1 MGFMA
6 GSALGPLGIIGA
18 ILGVVVGSKFDKG
31 VRSARFAE
39 PQERLQIAFFTTTFA
54 VMGYV
59 AKVDGH
65 VSQNEIEY
73 ANFLMRNMSLD
84 DDQRQTAIGL
94 FQKGKEN
101 DFPLDEVLEQFRREC
116 GRQQNIKRMFMEIQF
131 QSAFADGRM
140 DAKENEALY
149 YIADRIGF
157 SREECQNLFDAAQAG
172 SHRQS
177 YQTGSHRQSYQTGTH
192 RQSYQTGSLND
203 DYKILGI
210 SSSASDDEVKRAYR
224 RLMSRYHPDKLV
236 SKGLPDE
243 MIQNATEKTREIRSA
258 YERIRNPVATDKQYI
273 EN

>member
-1 MGFMA
+1 MAWWGKVLGGALGFMA

-18 ILGVVVGSKFDKG
+18 VLGVVVGSKFDKG

-84 DDQRQTAIGL
+84 EDQRQTAIGL

-116 GRQQNIKRMFMEIQF
+116 GHQRNIKRMFMEIQF
-131 QSAFADGRM
+131 QSALADGRM

-157 SREECQNLFDAAQAG
+157 SREECQILFGAAQAG

-177 YQTGSHRQSYQTGTH
+177 F
-192 RQSYQTGSLND
+192 QTGSLND

-224 RLMSRYHPDKLV
+224 RLTSQYHPDKLV

-243 MIQNATEKTREIRSA
+243 MIQMATEKTREIRSA
-258 YERIRNPVATDKQYI
+258 YERIRESRGHGQTI
-273 EN
+273 H